1 MKTARSRKLFQEAL
15 KYIPGGVNSPVRA
28 FKAVGGEPL
37 FIDRGH
43 GPLIYDVDGNEFID
57 FTSSWGPLIHG
68 HAHPRII
75 KRVEETLERGTS
87 FGAPTELEIEM
98 AKRIV
103 DAFPSIDKVRMVS
116 SGTEAVMSAV
126 RLARAHTGRE
136 KVIKFAGCYHG
147 HSDGMLVKAGS
158 GVATLGLPD
167 SPGVTEGLARDT
179 ITLPFNDL
187 DQVERVVT
195 ESKDAIA
202 CVILEPVAGNMGVV
216 PPKPGFL
223 DELRVLTHDNRIV
236 LIFDEVITGF
246 RLSPA
251 GAQGYYNIDADL
263 TCLGKIIGGGFPVG
277 AFGGRGDIMDMVA
290 PSGPV
295 YQAGTL
301 SGNPVAMAAGLATL
315 DLCAKPGFYDEL
327 GRRAGELQ
335 IGLEDA
341 LDKTHVEATVNAV
354 GSMMTLFF
362 TGSPVVDFDTART
375 SDTEMYARFF
385 RALLGQGVY
394 FPPSQFE
401 AVFVSAA
408 QGEADIDRS
417 IRAIAQALKSL

>member
-68 HAHPRII
+68 HAHPRIV
-75 KRVEETLERGTS
+75 KRVEEALERGTS

-103 DAFPSIDKVRMVS
+103 EAFPSIDKVRMVS

-126 RLARAHTGRE
+126 RLARAYTERA

-187 DQVERVVT
+187 DAVERVVT

-202 CVILEPVAGNMGVV
+202 CVIIEPVAGNMGVV

-246 RLSPA
+246 RLSAA

-315 DLCAKPGFYDEL
+315 DLCAKPGFYEEL
-327 GRRAGELQ
+327 GRRAAELE

-341 LDKTHVEATVNAV
+341 LEKTHVQATVNAV

-362 TGSPVVDFDTART
+362 TASPVVDFDTART
-375 SDTEMYARFF
+375 SDTEKYARFF
-385 RALLGQGVY
+385 RVLLGQGIY

-408 QGEADIDRS
+408 QGKADIDRS
-417 IRAIAQALKSL
+417 VRAIEQALKSL